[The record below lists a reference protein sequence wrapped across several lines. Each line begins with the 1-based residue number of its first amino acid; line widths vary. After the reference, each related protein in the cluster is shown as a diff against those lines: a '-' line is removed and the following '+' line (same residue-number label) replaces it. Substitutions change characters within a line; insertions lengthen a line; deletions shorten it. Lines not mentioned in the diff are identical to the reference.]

1 MCDISLQNPL
11 AGQANA
17 ALVWL
22 IAPGPPTN
30 GVLFTHP
37 MVSWRVVG
45 NPYLIGQGKV
55 CP

>member
-1 MCDISLQNPL
+1 MVLQTDIAHSL

-45 NPYLIGQGKV
+45 DPETINVQ
-55 CP
+55 